1 MPAAGLVWLPP
12 LDSAAVQ
19 CWGAAGLMA
28 LGTLLG
34 LDVLFA
40 GLGRAFRGKVGMD
53 SLAALACLTT
63 LGDGVVL
70 ALSGDQTARLPYT
83 AVALAGLWLSLIHI
97 YVRTLVTRRI
107 RRTYR

>member
-1 MPAAGLVWLPP
+1 MLVVAILFFAALAQLIVPAAGLVWLPP

-34 LDVLFA
+34 LDVLSA

-53 SLAALACLTT
+53 SLAALAA
-63 LGDGVVL
+63 
-70 ALSGDQTARLPYT
+70 ALFPRKEEEEA
-83 AVALAGLWLSLIHI
+83 AE
-97 YVRTLVTRRI
+97 
-107 RRTYR
+107 